1 MGKEVEVVERKR
13 CTEKEEEEV
22 EEEERRR
29 KKRRGGER
37 GGRGREEE
45 EWKVEAVLSFLAQA
59 CPWKT
64 ILYLGP
70 DSYKCLSCHLAV
82 ISDR

>member
-1 MGKEVEVVERKR
+1 LKIRGGREGGGREGGGREG
-13 CTEKEEEEV
+13 
-22 EEEERRR
+22 
-29 KKRRGGER
+29 GGER